1 VTSTD
6 FEQRLEKLYAE
17 LAEATVT
24 ERRYMTQDPTTEKL
38 GELCQENPRGLLV
51 LRDELAGWLRTL
63 ERPGREGDREFYLE
77 GWNGTQGYTFD
88 RIGRGTVH
96 IKALTLSI
104 LGGIQPGKLERYLQE
119 ALEGGAGA
127 DGLLQRFQLVVWPDH
142 PGEWVNVDRYPNTEA
157 KNRAYEVFAALD
169 GLEPGVLGLTP
180 SEDGSPA
187 LRFTPDAQDLFDTW
201 RDELERRLR
210 SSELDHKPA
219 FESHLSKYRSLMP
232 SLALLFH
239 LVDVV
244 DGKAEGAVS
253 LEAAQ
258 LAAAWCDFL
267 EAHAL
272 KLYAPEIS
280 AHIKAARDLAAKID
294 EGEVKDGATV
304 RDIYRA
310 GWEGLS
316 DRNVVMAGLE
326 VLAENNWLRVEDKST
341 GGRPTLVIRLH
352 PELREGKQ

>member
-1 VTSTD
+1 VTSID
-6 FEQRLEKLYAE
+6 FEERLEQLYAE
-17 LAEATVT
+17 LAAATVT

-77 GWNGTQGYTFD
+77 GWNGTGSYTFD

-104 LGGIQPGKLERYLQE
+104 LGGIQPGKLEHYLQE
-119 ALEGGAGA
+119 ALKGGGGA
-127 DGLLQRFQLVVWPDH
+127 DGLLQRFQLTVWPDSA
-142 PGEWVNVDRYPNTEA
+142 GEWKNVDRYPDTAA
-157 KNRAYEVFAALD
+157 KNRAHKVFEALD
-169 GLEPGVLGLTP
+169 KLDPADLNLGT
-180 SEDGSPA
+180 SEGDVPA
-187 LRFTPDAQDLFDTW
+187 LRFTPDAQDLFDAW

-210 SSELDHKPA
+210 SGELDHKPA

-244 DGKAEGAVS
+244 DGKASGPVS

-280 AHIKAARDLAAKID
+280 AHIKAARDLAMKID
-294 EGEVKDGATV
+294 EGEIKDGATV
-304 RDIYRA
+304 RDIYKA
-310 GWEGLS
+310 DWEGLS
-316 DRNVVMAGLE
+316 DRDVVMAGLE
-326 VLAENNWLRVEDKST
+326 VLAEHNWVRIETVST
-341 GGRPTLVIRLH
+341 GGRPSLKIRLH
-352 PELREGKQ
+352 PDLRQK